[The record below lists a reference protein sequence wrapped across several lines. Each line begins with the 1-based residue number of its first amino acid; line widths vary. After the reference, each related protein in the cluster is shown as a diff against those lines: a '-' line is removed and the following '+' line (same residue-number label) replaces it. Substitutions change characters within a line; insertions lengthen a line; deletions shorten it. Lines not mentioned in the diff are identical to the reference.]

1 MQIDTITAPKKG
13 DLVLVQGIGKPP
25 KVEAYRV
32 AETKIVEG
40 DIEIILN
47 KRRNIWFS
55 WNTYMAGLS
64 WIKDCR
70 VVKP

>member
-1 MQIDTITAPKKG
+1 MQINTITAPKKG

-40 DIEIILN
+40 DIEIILDEH
-47 KRRNIWFS
+47 RNVRFS
-55 WNTYMAGLS
+55 WDTYMSGKS
-64 WIKDCR
+64 WVTDCR
-70 VVKP
+70 VVTP